1 MTGNNQLL
9 FVTCLCYH
17 RSIDQLIY
25 YHNWHLPFSK
35 ICCNSIVALLYSC
48 RGAVSFTHNNRQPLT
63 DSERAWRL
71 RQTEAVEV
79 EPRRSGASELHW
91 RDRSSGGVY
100 HKWQVTKRKETGRPD
115 AGTCTS
121 CNSNEMVSVC
131 LIGFFWY
138 HTVIWSWNRESVF
151 QLFWVP
157 SSQSEYK
164 LALGTIWTV
173 NFPRSFQARSLK
185 NCLFKNQENLPNL
198 LFWLNLFQALAL
210 NKDGNFFVSGGFSRY
225 LRIWRTHDLSL
236 LHTYAP
242 CDGSIRALTVST
254 DQRYDKHSDV
264 TLS

>member
-1 MTGNNQLL
+1 M
-9 FVTCLCYH
+9 
-17 RSIDQLIY
+17 
-25 YHNWHLPFSK
+25 
-35 ICCNSIVALLYSC
+35 
-48 RGAVSFTHNNRQPLT
+48 SFTHNNRQPLT

-79 EPRRSGASELHW
+79 EPRRSGTSELHW
-91 RDRSSGGVY
+91 RNRSSGGVH
-100 HKWQVTKRKETGRPD
+100 HKWQVTKRKEIGRPD

-121 CNSNEMVSVC
+121 CNSNEMASVC
-131 LIGFFWY
+131 LIGFSWY
-138 HTVIWSWNRESVF
+138 HTVIWKRFPVVLGAFFPVWIQTRAWHHLNCE
-151 QLFWVP
+151 L
-157 SSQSEYK
+157 SEPC
-164 LALGTIWTV
+164 V
-173 NFPRSFQARSLK
+173 NQAPYGE
-185 NCLFKNQENLPNL
+185 NCLFKNQGNL
-198 LFWLNLFQALAL
+198 LNLMFWLNLFQALAL

>member
-1 MTGNNQLL
+1 MTFTL
-9 FVTCLCYH
+9 F
-17 RSIDQLIY
+17 
-25 YHNWHLPFSK
+25 K
-35 ICCNSIVALLYSC
+35 KCCNSIVALLYSC

-79 EPRRSGASELHW
+79 EPRRSGTSELHW
-91 RDRSSGGVY
+91 RDWSSGGVH

-115 AGTCTS
+115 AGMCTS

-131 LIGFFWY
+131 LIGFFLY
-138 HTVIWSWNRESVF
+138 HTVIWNLESVF
-151 QLFWVP
+151 QLCWLL
-157 SSQSEYK
+157 SSQSGYT
-164 LALGTIWTV
+164 LALGTIWIV
-173 NFPRSFQARSLK
+173 NFPTTFASPASQPCVNQASYGE
-185 NCLFKNQENLPNL
+185 NCLFKNQGNLPNL
-198 LFWLNLFQALAL
+198 FFWLNVFQALAL

-254 DQRYDKHSDV
+254 DQRYDKHYDV